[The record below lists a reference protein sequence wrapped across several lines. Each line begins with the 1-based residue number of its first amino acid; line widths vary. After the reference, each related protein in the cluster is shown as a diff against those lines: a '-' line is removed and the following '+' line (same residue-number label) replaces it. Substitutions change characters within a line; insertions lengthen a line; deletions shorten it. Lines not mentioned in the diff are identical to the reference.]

1 MVNRVTV
8 TLEQAEY
15 SGLLKMAIEELRNPS
30 HQLHVILRQ
39 ELERRGLWSSSGQDP
54 QAGDDATQEG
64 VVDDAK

>member
-15 SGLLKMAIEELRNPS
+15 SGLLKMAVEELRNPS

-39 ELERRGLWSSSGQDP
+39 ELERRGLWSPGEEDP
-54 QAGDDATQEG
+54 QAGEDTTQNG
-64 VVDDAK
+64 VVTDGK

>member
-15 SGLLKMAIEELRNPS
+15 SGLLKMAVEELRNPS

-39 ELERRGLWSSSGQDP
+39 ELERRGLWSPSDQDP
-54 QAGDDATQEG
+54 QAGEDTPQNG
-64 VVDDAK
+64 GVDDAK

>member
-15 SGLLKMAIEELRNPS
+15 SGLLKMAVEELRNPS

-39 ELERRGLWSSSGQDP
+39 ELERRGLWSASDEDP
-54 QAGDDATQEG
+54 QAGGDTEQKG
-64 VVDDAK
+64 VVTDGK